1 MQHDPE
7 TIAARF
13 EAVFGYGWRAD
24 FAAALGIRGA
34 TITEQ
39 FTMNRVQPWLIA
51 LLEFFEST
59 PINKWP
65 ARWQKLADRAK
76 AKAKKEAKAA

>member
-1 MQHDPE
+1 MQQDPE

-39 FTMNRVQPWLIA
+39 FSMNRIQPWLIA
-51 LLEFFEST
+51 LLEIFETT
-59 PINKWP
+59 PPAKWP
-65 ARWQKLADRAK
+65 DRWSKLRDRAK
-76 AKAKKEAKAA
+76 AKSKKEAKAA

>member
-7 TIAARF
+7 QIAARF

-24 FAAALGIRGA
+24 FAAALGIRGP

-39 FTMNRVQPWLIA
+39 FSMNRVQPWLVA
-51 LLEFFEST
+51 MLEFFETT
-59 PINKWP
+59 PVAKWP
-65 ARWQKLADRAK
+65 DRWSKLAARAK
-76 AKAKKEAKAA
+76 AKTKKEAKAA